1 MRQSIRNSI
10 LIGAFCATS
19 TVFGSSSTAAST
31 VVDVIHAHDAGTK
44 NIDNEGTAAST
55 TEIKTKTTNLKNPQ
69 AREMRMKTKNV
80 PTADRI
86 INGEEATPGR
96 YSYMTFLLLQT
107 APGSE
112 DNNITSCGGT
122 LIARD
127 VILTAAHCID
137 GVSAL
142 AAIGRHNWTDNTQG
156 EVIPLVTT
164 TLIHPDYT
172 PVPKMT
178 YDAALLVLSEE
189 TTQDVELV
197 TLNTDGFVPSPGD
210 PVTAAGWGR
219 TEGLNENSTSVVLL
233 EADLVAIDNVQCY
246 EEWELL
252 LNENWAFSSPNEF
265 NSIICA
271 TDDISS
277 TCKGDSGGPLFIPG
291 MDESGAD
298 DVQVGIVSAL
308 AKETQVAPLFIPGMD
323 ESGADDVQV
332 GIVSWG
338 WPTCEP
344 AAPPVAYTRISEVYD
359 WIRSNVCEYSRNPPD
374 SFDCPPDVGDLPG
387 APDDDGTD
395 DGGNDDDTSS
405 SSKSSKSAKS
415 SDDDDGGDD
424 DDDDDD
430 DDDTSSSSK
439 SAKTR
444 AAPRRIFRNGRK
456 GAAGSGK
463 KK

>member
-1 MRQSIRNSI
+1 VTTETPNDVCDTMRQSIRNSI

-55 TEIKTKTTNLKNPQ
+55 TEIKTKTTNFKNPR
-69 AREMRMKTKNV
+69 ARELRMKTKNV

-86 INGEEATPGR
+86 INGEEAIPGR
-96 YSYMTFLLLQT
+96 YSYMTFLLIET

-112 DNNITSCGGT
+112 DNEQYSCGGT

-127 VILTAAHCID
+127 VILTAAHCIN

-142 AAIGRHNWTDNTQG
+142 AAIGRHNLTDNTQG
-156 EVIPLVTT
+156 EVIPVANFLP
-164 TLIHPDYT
+164 HPDYSNAT
-172 PVPKMT
+172 SGGNL
-178 YDAALLVLSEE
+178 YDTALFVLPQEI
-189 TTQDVELV
+189 TQDVELI
-197 TLNTDGFVPSPGD
+197 TLNPVGSVPAPGD

-219 TEGLNENSTSVVLL
+219 TDAGNPSDVLL
-233 EADLVAIDNVQCY
+233 KADLVAIDNVQCY
-246 EEWELL
+246 EELELFFSQY
-252 LNENWAFSSPNEF
+252 NEFLEGQGLDTIPWTFSSPIEF
-265 NSIICA
+265 DSIICA
-271 TDDISS
+271 TDDVSS

-298 DVQVGIVSAL
+298 DVQVGIVS
-308 AKETQVAPLFIPGMD
+308 
-323 ESGADDVQV
+323 
-332 GIVSWG
+332 WG
-338 WPTCEP
+338 SPTCNLLGVNGVP
-344 AAPPVAYTRISEVYD
+344 PPVAYTRISEVYD
-359 WIRSNVCEYSRNPPD
+359 WIRSNVCEYSSNPPN
-374 SFDCPPDVGDLPG
+374 SFDCPPGVGDLPG

-395 DGGNDDDTSS
+395 VGGNDDDTSS

-444 AAPRRIFRNGRK
+444 AVPTRIFRNGRK